1 MKLKKNPAENKLLL
15 ETMRVHLFKG
25 RVASSFVKLK
35 MEKIAYRLL
44 ARQLDNFH
52 NTSTPES
59 TLEDDDRQ
67 LLI

>member
-1 MKLKKNPAENKLLL
+1 MKLKKTLVENKLLL
-15 ETMRVHLFKG
+15 EIMRVYLFKV

-52 NTSTPES
+52 NTSTAES

>member
-1 MKLKKNPAENKLLL
+1 MLWNLKKNPVENKLLL
-15 ETMRVHLFKG
+15 ETMGVHLFKG
-25 RVASSFVKLK
+25 RIASSFVKLK

-52 NTSTPES
+52 NILTSES

-67 LLI
+67 

>member
-1 MKLKKNPAENKLLL
+1 
-15 ETMRVHLFKG
+15 MRVHLFKG
-25 RVASSFVKLK
+25 RAASSFVKLK

-52 NTSTPES
+52 NIPTPES

-67 LLI
+67 